1 MTHLLLIVI
10 YLSFISLGLPD
21 SLLGAAWPSMQPEF
35 GVPVSWAGPVS
46 MTIAAGTIV
55 SSLLSDRLTRKLGAG
70 KVTAVSVGMTA
81 AALFGFSLSHSYPEL
96 FLWAVPYGLGA
107 GGIDAA
113 LNNYVALH
121 YESRHMSWLH
131 CFWGVGASI
140 GPAIMGLAITGGLH
154 WNGGYRIISILQILL
169 TVVIIRSLPLWE
181 ERSMLYEDRSALRED
196 RSAGKPGS
204 AGSSDGTN
212 AADVSGKAGP
222 EETEKKDRP
231 LSLGEILRIP
241 GTKAVML
248 CFFCYCAVEQTTGLW
263 AGTYLVQH
271 WGVNAAQAA
280 SLSGLFFLGIT
291 AGRAVSGFATRRC
304 SDDQLVRIGQGILLA
319 GILMIL
325 LPVRRE
331 LAMAG
336 FIAAGLGCA
345 PVYPSL
351 IHATPGNFGAERS
364 QAIIGVQMA
373 SAYVGTCLMPPLFG
387 LLAGRI
393 SISLLPF
400 WLLALLTVMFFSHE
414 RLNRICR

>member
-169 TVVIIRSLPLWE
+169 TVVIIRSLPLWK

-231 LSLGEILRIP
+231 LSLEEILRIP

-291 AGRAVSGFATRRC
+291 AGRAVSGFATRRF

-414 RLNRICR
+414 RLNRICN